1 MATIPEITNVDVIQD
16 NYDSQQK
23 PVMVDIT
30 WELNKTNGIKKTPT
44 VWKVNF
50 CWTIIEEVSTG
61 DNAIFF
67 GAGV

>member
-30 WELNKTNGIKKTPT
+30 WELNRTNGIKKTPT

-50 CWTIIEEVSTG
+50 IWTAIEDVSTG
-61 DNAIFF
+61 DNAIFAF
-67 GAGV
+67 GGM